1 MCQCFWELAGSVV
14 FYKFDLLG
22 DVGLLHLDVYDWMD
36 YDLVEVGVFSKVSG
50 REVENLCLEF
60 DLFLH

>member
-36 YDLVEVGVFSKVSG
+36 YDLVEVGFFLQGVWKRGGKLVFGV
-50 REVENLCLEF
+50 
-60 DLFLH
+60 